1 MDEHEES
8 FQYEICYVKSR
19 CNESPLNLM
28 QNAHCTMDSGEKR
41 DWNTAL
47 FARMQEM
54 YQTLVNVESGGH
66 MELNLV
72 GVTV

>member
-1 MDEHEES
+1 
-8 FQYEICYVKSR
+8 
-19 CNESPLNLM
+19 
-28 QNAHCTMDSGEKR
+28 MDSGEKR
-41 DWNTAL
+41 DWNPAL
-47 FARMQEM
+47 FARMQGM